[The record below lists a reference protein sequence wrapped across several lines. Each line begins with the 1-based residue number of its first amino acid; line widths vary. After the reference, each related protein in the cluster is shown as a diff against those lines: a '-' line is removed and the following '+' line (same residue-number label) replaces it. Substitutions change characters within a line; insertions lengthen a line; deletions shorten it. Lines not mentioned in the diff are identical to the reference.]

1 MNFVKNYDGVFVC
14 CILVYIEF
22 ELLDKE
28 CCMKLWEYLL
38 LKEILII
45 EDINLELL
53 VNEFENFVG
62 GDILNVVIFVVSWV
76 VIREVKV

>member
-14 CILVYIEF
+14 WILVYIEF

-28 CCMKLWEYLL
+28 CWIKLWEYLL

-45 EDINLELL
+45 EDISLEFLG
-53 VNEFENFVG
+53 NEFEDFIG

-76 VIREVKV
+76 VMREVKV